1 MLSYEMNGFVQWM
14 SHDDDDDKAT
24 MFSFMSEQQ
33 MQRIN
38 VTEGVV

>member
-14 SHDDDDDKAT
+14 SHDDDDMAT